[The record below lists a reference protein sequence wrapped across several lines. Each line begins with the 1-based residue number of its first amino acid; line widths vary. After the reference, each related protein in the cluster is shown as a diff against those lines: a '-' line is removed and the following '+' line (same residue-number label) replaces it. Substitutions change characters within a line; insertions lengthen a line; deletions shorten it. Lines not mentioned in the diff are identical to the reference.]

1 MKFTFTSAGLCTLR
15 AGGNRIPQLVAML
28 TASVDSRLIG
38 KSAETDKT
46 LFVGYNTSTPVITRN
61 LSVWIGDV
69 SGITAISPWN
79 EYTTN
84 TRAGTLLSPDVMV
97 NAAHYL
103 PHLTNGTVVHFITME
118 SELFTRTIV
127 AQTQVG
133 ITDLYLSRLSSPLPS
148 NIKFAKVFPA
158 SVYTELALLI
168 NTGQR
173 IPVLQLNQQEEA
185 IIADWAGEV
194 GGLSGFSYPIDLKR
208 LEFSEEIVQGDS
220 GNIVACIYGSD
231 LIALTVFTGGGAG
244 DGSSIHANR
253 TAINSAMATLGSAYQ
268 LTEVTLLV

>member
-1 MKFTFTSAGLCTLR
+1 MKFDFTYTGLCTLR
-15 AGGNRIPQLVAML
+15 AGGNRIPQFVAML
-28 TASVDSRLIG
+28 TASVDSRLVG
-38 KSAETDKT
+38 KSATTDKT
-46 LFVGYNTSTPVITRN
+46 LFVGYNTVTPAITRN
-61 LSVWIGDV
+61 PTTWIGDV

-133 ITDLYLSRLSSPLPS
+133 STDLYLSRLSSPLPAT
-148 NIKFAKVFPA
+148 IKFAKVFPVG
-158 SVYTELALLI
+158 VYTELALLI
-168 NTGQR
+168 NTGLR
-173 IPVLQLNQQEEA
+173 IPVLMLDQQEKA
-185 IIADWAGEV
+185 LVADWTEENSV
-194 GGLSGFSYPIDLKR
+194 STFSYPIDAKR
-208 LEFSEEIVQGDS
+208 LEFSEEVLSSDS
-220 GNIVACIYGSD
+220 GNFVGCIYGDD
-231 LIALTVFTGGGAG
+231 LIAVTVLHHGGAG
-244 DGSSIHANR
+244 DGSSINANR
-253 TAINSAMATLGSAYQ
+253 VAINSAMTSIGSAYQ